1 MSEPEWI
8 KQAWDRPLPGPKEP
22 VPDPPAPLE
31 ISPEDFRVIRS
42 WLVYHGGESH
52 PNQRVL
58 VEILDCLRRIDDKLE
73 SLIRR
78 GEPSARR
85 TAGGK

>member
-1 MSEPEWI
+1 MSEPDWI
-8 KQAWDRPLPGPKEP
+8 KKAWEKPRAEPAAPDAPLP
-22 VPDPPAPLE
+22 PLE
-31 ISPEDFRVIRS
+31 MSAEEFQRIRT
-42 WLVYHGGESH
+42 WLQNYGGSSH
-52 PNQRVL
+52 PDERLL

-73 SLIRR
+73 QLIRR